1 MTIYIID
8 TSVFI
13 EAARR
18 YYAFDIAPTFWYSLA
33 YHHRIGTI
41 QSIDRVKYEIDRG
54 RDFLVFWISIY
65 FSFESTNNA
74 NVVSEY
80 ARIMQWAANH
90 PQYDPSA
97 KSDFARADNADAW
110 LVAYAMAQ
118 SCTVVTEEKSAPQ
131 ARRAIKMP
139 DVCNAHNVQ
148 YIDTFT
154 LMRRLKIV
162 L

>member
-18 YYAFDIAPTFWYSLA
+18 YYAFDIAPTFWYSLV
-33 YHHRIGTI
+33 YHHGIGDI
-41 QSIDRVKYEIDRG
+41 QTVDRVKDEIDRG
-54 RDFLVFWISIY
+54 RDFLSSWMNIY

-74 NVVSEY
+74 DIVSKY

-90 PQYDPSA
+90 PQYSPPA

-110 LVAYAMAQ
+110 LVAYARAKG
-118 SCTVVTEEKSAPQ
+118 CTVVTEEKSAPQ
-131 ARRAIKMP
+131 ARNVIKMP
-139 DVCNAHNVQ
+139 DVCNAHGVL
-148 YIDTFT
+148 YVDTFAM
-154 LMRRLKIV
+154 MRQLKIV